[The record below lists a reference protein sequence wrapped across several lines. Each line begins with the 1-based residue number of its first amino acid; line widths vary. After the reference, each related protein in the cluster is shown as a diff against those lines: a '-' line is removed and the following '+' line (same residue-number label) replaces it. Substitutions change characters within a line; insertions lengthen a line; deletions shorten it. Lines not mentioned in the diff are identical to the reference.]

1 MRLEMERQNPILWP
15 ILNWPDMNESRNF
28 SDTQIIIFLLS
39 VIALMGLGAI
49 LYVTRAVILPLALA
63 VFLSFILEPVIAF
76 FERRG
81 VPSILAIIFTL
92 LITFLMA
99 ALLGILVN
107 SSIQSFAEEFPK
119 YEAKYQKHVSG
130 FFDAL
135 IALFEP
141 PPELL
146 NGEMSGGKRFK
157 MLNTLSQFSLSDMIT
172 ATLGAVTRFLSN
184 FLLVL
189 LFLLFILMGRNQ
201 LSRKLIGAFDRRTSR
216 QMSAIL
222 QNINQQIQRYIVA
235 KTLISL
241 LTAIFTTSVLLLFQV
256 EFAII
261 WGVLTFLLNFIPSIG
276 SVLAVFMPVTIAF
289 LQFETYGIT
298 IVILVVL
305 SVIQLGIGT
314 ILDPRLVGERVDL
327 SPLVILFS
335 LIAWGWLWGIVGMF
349 LAVPLSVILK
359 IIFQNSRSLRFISI
373 LMSSRPPSP
382 PKRV

>member
-1 MRLEMERQNPILWP
+1 
-15 ILNWPDMNESRNF
+15 MNESRNF

>member
-1 MRLEMERQNPILWP
+1 MRLEMERQNPILRP

-81 VPSILAIIFTL
+81 VPSILAITFTL

>member
-1 MRLEMERQNPILWP
+1 MRLEMERQNPILRP